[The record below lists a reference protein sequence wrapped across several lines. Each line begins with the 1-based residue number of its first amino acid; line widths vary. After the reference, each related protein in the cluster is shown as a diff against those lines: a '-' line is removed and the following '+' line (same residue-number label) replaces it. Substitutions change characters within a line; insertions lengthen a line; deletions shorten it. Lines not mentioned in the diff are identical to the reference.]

1 MPTDCFVADLFKS
14 KCLESSRS
22 RELLSGAAVL
32 LCRSTRGA
40 TGSED
45 IFVYT
50 ALHTTLSHSHACHD
64 DVSPANLSVFRARK
78 LSA

>member
-1 MPTDCFVADLFKS
+1 MEVEKKLMSD
-14 KCLESSRS
+14 
-22 RELLSGAAVL
+22 AAVL

-50 ALHTTLSHSHACHD
+50 ALHTTLSHSHTCHD
-64 DVSPANLSVFRARK
+64 HVTPANLSVFRARK